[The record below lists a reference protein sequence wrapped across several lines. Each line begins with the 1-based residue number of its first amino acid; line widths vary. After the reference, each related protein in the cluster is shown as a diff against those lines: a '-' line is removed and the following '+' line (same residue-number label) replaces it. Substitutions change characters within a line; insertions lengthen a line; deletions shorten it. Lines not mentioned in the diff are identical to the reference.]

1 MTSMMRLLLALVSV
15 VALAAVAPSVEAQG
29 TSDLRIRLETGPDV
43 PASGAL
49 VALLD
54 AHDSVV
60 DEGLTGELGTRLL
73 RAPPGTYKVRVRR
86 IGFLPFVS
94 APVSLPHEAE
104 LVLQVESPRVVLQSI
119 VVNSR
124 SQCRRNDPNAQ
135 TLSLVW
141 DEVEKALRSSQIT
154 TQDLAGVGRAEI
166 FHRSLSAD
174 GVELAADTTFFTIGT
189 RRPFAAISSEQLA
202 SQGYVIGDEHVGW
215 SYFGPDETVLLS
227 DQFAASHCFRLVRDR
242 EHKGEIGVA
251 FEPTPTHRI
260 ADITGV
266 LWVDEATSELREIVF
281 SFANAGPMSRFNAG
295 GFTHFKRLPSGA
307 WIVDDWRLRVPQ
319 LEMQQAP
326 YAPPHLVRTGYKEDG
341 GRILAGQDTTGKS

>member
-1 MTSMMRLLLALVSV
+1 MARILVAIVSV
-15 VALAAVAPSVEAQG
+15 AVVAIAAPSALAQN
-29 TSDLRIRLETGPDV
+29 TSDLRIRLETGADV

-60 DEGLTGELGTRLL
+60 VEGLTGELGTRVL
-73 RAPPGTYKVRVRR
+73 RAPPGSYRVRVRR

-94 APVSLPHEAE
+94 PAVSLPHAGE

-124 SQCRRNDPNAQ
+124 SQCKRNDPNAQ

-166 FHRSLSAD
+166 FHRSLSED

-227 DQFAASHCFRLVRDR
+227 DQFAASHCFRLVRDP

-251 FEPTPTHRI
+251 FEPSPTHHI
-260 ADITGV
+260 PDITGV

-281 SFANAGPMSRFNAG
+281 SFANAGAMSRFNAG

-307 WIVDDWRLRVPQ
+307 WIVDDWRLRVPT
-319 LEMQQAP
+319 LEMRQAP
-326 YAPPHLVRTGYKEDG
+326 YAAPHLVRTGYKEDG
-341 GRILAGQDTTGKS
+341 GRILAGEGTTGKS